1 MASPARQRRPIL
13 VTRPAPEAAA
23 WVQALQ
29 AAGWPA
35 RALPLIEIAPAAD
48 QTALQQARLQAGAY
62 SAWMFVSAQAV
73 RHFCSPDLPAAA
85 ARCWAPGPGTAAA
98 LLAAGIEP
106 ERIDQPPAAAAQFDS
121 EALWAVV
128 QPQVQSGQRLL
139 IVRGRSESGHLG
151 RDWLQQQCAAA
162 GVQVDSCIAYQRQ
175 PPVWDASQREQVGRW
190 AEQGAL
196 WLISSSAALQHLAAL
211 CPDTSWAQSGALV
224 SHPRIASTARQ
235 MGFGEIIGCRPDLA
249 DVLHALSA
257 QA

>member
-1 MASPARQRRPIL
+1 M
-13 VTRPAPEAAA
+13 
-23 WVQALQ
+23 
-29 AAGWPA
+29 
-35 RALPLIEIAPAAD
+35 
-48 QTALQQARLQAGAY
+48 
-62 SAWMFVSAQAV
+62 
-73 RHFCSPDLPAAA
+73 
-85 ARCWAPGPGTAAA
+85 
-98 LLAAGIEP
+98 
-106 ERIDQPPAAAAQFDS
+106 
-121 EALWAVV
+121 
-128 QPQVQSGQRLL
+128 QSGQRLL

-175 PPVWDASQREQVGRW
+175 PPAWDANQREQVGRW